1 VPFYLLIWPE
11 DRTLIVHQLDGDNY
25 RVAVTVTLGA
35 GEARRARIPP
45 FDDVELDLGY
55 ILAE

>member
-1 VPFYLLIWPE
+1 LLIWPE